1 MIILNKSYNLYEIVY
16 CVLCHILLY
25 LYSFSREDQVI
36 LFHNGDRNSTNFR
49 SVHPSISNIRN
60 DSYNSS
66 AISHSLSTEAKEQ
79 YPRDDVPTYQQYS
92 SFPPSIAASVSTSV
106 QADKNEDVEAPNV
119 ELSEAKPSVPSISVV
134 ESNANTKRAR
144 YGRSKTAQ
152 FIYTNTTVPATKSPC
167 SVYMVDETQE
177 CTQVLSN
184 QERTKSDSDFKYPDD
199 EEKSKVSHSVNSD
212 YNIPPPL
219 HCCDP
224 SNDTRQKILLR
235 KQVSE
240 DVKKCTNLA
249 KNQKNM
255 NYSSNIGLSRY
266 TGPNRSLRHFQES
279 SKESVVMTRFE
290 FERYYILAKMH
301 RN

>member
-1 MIILNKSYNLYEIVY
+1 
-16 CVLCHILLY
+16 
-25 LYSFSREDQVI
+25 
-36 LFHNGDRNSTNFR
+36 
-49 SVHPSISNIRN
+49 
-60 DSYNSS
+60 
-66 AISHSLSTEAKEQ
+66 
-79 YPRDDVPTYQQYS
+79 
-92 SFPPSIAASVSTSV
+92 
-106 QADKNEDVEAPNV
+106 
-119 ELSEAKPSVPSISVV
+119 
-134 ESNANTKRAR
+134 
-144 YGRSKTAQ
+144 
-152 FIYTNTTVPATKSPC
+152 
-167 SVYMVDETQE
+167 MVDETQE

-199 EEKSKVSHSVNSD
+199 EEKSKASHSVNSD

-249 KNQKNM
+249 KNQKNV

-290 FERYYILAKMH
+290 FERYYVLAKMH
-301 RN
+301 KN